1 MKYQTAYFCGYAKL
15 PSALPTTTTNGSITL
30 GLKIDLE
37 TACIED
43 VSVTFLSNLA
53 LSMCREYF
61 IGKNILRDYDEIVE
75 EIGYRH
81 QGAAAK
87 SIIKAFGDIHRNY
100 IEYMEKKRVISACA
114 QLSGARRQGR
124 CRGDGSMRIAQ
135 FFCANFVYLS
145 ESFTRS
151 CFSLRNVL
159 L

>member
-61 IGKNILRDYDEIVE
+61 VGKNVLRDYDARSSRRSA
-75 EIGYRH
+75 IGIR
-81 QGAAAK
+81 
-87 SIIKAFGDIHRNY
+87 
-100 IEYMEKKRVISACA
+100 
-114 QLSGARRQGR
+114 ARRQNPSSRRSGIFTAIISSTWRKTGR
-124 CRGDGSMRIAQ
+124 I
-135 FFCANFVYLS
+135 CARAA
-145 ESFTRS
+145 ERS
-151 CFSLRNVL
+151 APAGEMPGRWLYENCTVF
-159 L
+159 

>member
-61 IGKNILRDYDEIVE
+61 VGKNVLRDYDEIVE

-81 QGAAAK
+81 QGAAQRNACH
-87 SIIKAFGDIHRNY
+87 HRGF
-100 IEYMEKKRVISACA
+100 S
-114 QLSGARRQGR
+114 S
-124 CRGDGSMRIAQ
+124 
-135 FFCANFVYLS
+135 
-145 ESFTRS
+145 RS
-151 CFSLRNVL
+151 LHKHWQTNR
-159 L
+159 

>member
-30 GLKIDLE
+30 GLKIALE

-61 IGKNILRDYDEIVE
+61 VGKNVLRDYDEIVE

-100 IEYMEKKRVISACA
+100 IEYMEKNGPYLR
-114 QLSGARRQGR
+114 ARG
-124 CRGDGSMRIAQ
+124 
-135 FFCANFVYLS
+135 
-145 ESFTRS
+145 
-151 CFSLRNVL
+151 
-159 L
+159 

>member
-30 GLKIDLE
+30 GLKIDLQ
-37 TACIED
+37 TADIED

-61 IGKNILRDYDEIVE
+61 VGKNVLRDYDEIVE

-87 SIIKAFGDIHRNY
+87 SIIKALEIFIAIISNTWRKTGSICARMAERGVPAGKCYGDSSV
-100 IEYMEKKRVISACA
+100 KT
-114 QLSGARRQGR
+114 
-124 CRGDGSMRIAQ
+124 AQ
-135 FFCANFVYLS
+135 FFCKDFVYLS
-145 ESFTRS
+145 EIFTKP
-151 CFSLRNVL
+151 CFSQRNVL

>member
-30 GLKIDLE
+30 GLKINLE

-61 IGKNILRDYDEIVE
+61 VGKNILRDYDEIVE

-87 SIIKAFGDIHRNY
+87 SIIKAFTAI
-100 IEYMEKKRVISACA
+100 I
-114 QLSGARRQGR
+114 LSIWRKTGR
-124 CRGDGSMRIAQ
+124 ICVRIAERS
-135 FFCANFVYLS
+135 APAGEMPGRWVY
-145 ESFTRS
+145 ENCTVF
-151 CFSLRNVL
+151 LRKFRVL
-159 L
+159 I

>member
-30 GLKIDLE
+30 GLKINLE

-61 IGKNILRDYDEIVE
+61 VGKNILRDYDEIVE

-100 IEYMEKKRVISACA
+100 IEYMRKT
-114 QLSGARRQGR
+114 GR
-124 CRGDGSMRIAQ
+124 ICVRIAERS
-135 FFCANFVYLS
+135 APAGEMPGRWVY
-145 ESFTRS
+145 ENCTVF
-151 CFSLRNVL
+151 LRKFRVL
-159 L
+159 I

>member
-30 GLKIDLE
+30 GLKINLE

-61 IGKNILRDYDEIVE
+61 VGKNILRDYDEIVE

-100 IEYMEKKRVISACA
+100 IEKRAVSACA

>member
-53 LSMCREYF
+53 LSMCREYL

-100 IEYMEKKRVISACA
+100 IEYMEKN
-114 QLSGARRQGR
+114 GP
-124 CRGDGSMRIAQ
+124 
-135 FFCANFVYLS
+135 YLRAHS
-145 ESFTRS
+145 
-151 CFSLRNVL
+151 
-159 L
+159 

>member
-1 MKYQTAYFCGYAKL
+1 M
-15 PSALPTTTTNGSITL
+15 PTTTTNGSITL

-43 VSVTFLSNLA
+43 VSVTLLSNLA

-61 IGKNILRDYDEIVE
+61 VGKNILRDYDEIVE

-81 QGAAAK
+81 QGTAAK

-100 IEYMEKKRVISACA
+100 IEYMEKT
-114 QLSGARRQGR
+114 GR
-124 CRGDGSMRIAQ
+124 ICVRIAERSALAGEMPGRWVYENCTV
-135 FFCANFVYLS
+135 FCANFVYLS

>member
-15 PSALPTTTTNGSITL
+15 PVGLADYDDKRKLTL
-30 GLKIDLE
+30 GLKIDLQ
-37 TACIED
+37 TADIED

-61 IGKNILRDYDEIVE
+61 VGKNVLRDYDEIVE

-100 IEYMEKKRVISACA
+100 IEYMEKNG
-114 QLSGARRQGR
+114 Q
-124 CRGDGSMRIAQ
+124 
-135 FFCANFVYLS
+135 YL
-145 ESFTRS
+145 RAYG
-151 CFSLRNVL
+151 
-159 L
+159 

>member
-1 MKYQTAYFCGYAKL
+1 MLRGAC
-15 PSALPTTTTNGSITL
+15 PPTTTNGSITL

-61 IGKNILRDYDEIVE
+61 VGKNILRDYDEIVE

-100 IEYMEKKRVISACA
+100 IEYMEKN
-114 QLSGARRQGR
+114 GP
-124 CRGDGSMRIAQ
+124 
-135 FFCANFVYLS
+135 YLRAHS
-145 ESFTRS
+145 
-151 CFSLRNVL
+151 
-159 L
+159 